1 MEENIRVDRI
11 GVKYHIIE
19 KIKLSLISVDQ
30 FQHRNLRGKILHY
43 IFRVSQNY
51 MRMEYLSF
59 RGISKNDKQA
69 PRHCGI

>member
-1 MEENIRVDRI
+1 MEESIRVDRI
-11 GVKYHIIE
+11 GVKYHIVE
-19 KIKLSLISVDQ
+19 KLKLSLISVDQ
-30 FQHRNLRGKILHY
+30 FQHKNLRGKILHY
-43 IFRVSQNY
+43 NFRVSQNY